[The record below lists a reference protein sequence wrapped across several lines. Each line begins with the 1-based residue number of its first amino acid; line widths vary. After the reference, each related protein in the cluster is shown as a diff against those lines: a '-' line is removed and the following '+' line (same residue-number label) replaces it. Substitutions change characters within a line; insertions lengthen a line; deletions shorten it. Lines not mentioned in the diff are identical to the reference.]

1 MMNSTGFKGDAQ
13 NVGGS
18 LKQAAG
24 DALGD
29 RSLQREGV
37 ADQMTGGVNKVIGAA
52 QDAIAAGP
60 GPILDQARSF
70 AREKPWATAALVGT
84 LGLALYNTLRGRK

>member
-1 MMNSTGFKGDAQ
+1 MNTTTLKGEAQ
-13 NVGGS
+13 EFGGS
-18 LKQAAG
+18 IKQTAG
-24 DALGD
+24 EALGN
-29 RSLQREGV
+29 RRLQGEGV
-37 ADQMTGGVNKVIGAA
+37 VDQVTGGVNKAIGAA

-84 LGLALYNTLRGRK
+84 LGLALYNTLRGKR

>member
-1 MMNSTGFKGDAQ
+1 MAAC
-13 NVGGS
+13 NVR
-18 LKQAAG
+18 A
-24 DALGD
+24 
-29 RSLQREGV
+29 V
-37 ADQMTGGVNKVIGAA
+37 VDQVTGGAKKVVGAA

-84 LGLALYNTLRGRK
+84 LGLALYNTLRGKQ